1 MLREFFILR
10 QNFFIYTKASQKKNA
25 KKSEKFF
32 YAWYLDPETGER
44 TARTRRSIDELNVLI
59 GNQPEHIKNRDRAVI
74 IAQKALEVGVA
85 LSFKRGKKVN
95 VQREESQQKAI
106 FFNQWVRD
114 FWTYEKSTYV
124 KRKTIEGKPPTR
136 SHCSNQL
143 RAFNSHCAPLIDDSL
158 TLESFTVGKMEE
170 IKVDMFDKGLSSSTI
185 NKAINC
191 IRKPLSE
198 AYRMG
203 YIKENIADRLLSV
216 SGDESTKGILSQEEE
231 NALLRHLKDTTTSDT
246 YDRWKYLFVALSHY
260 TGMRLGE
267 IQALTPS
274 MFEIVDE
281 ETTIIT
287 VSRAW
292 SDEDK
297 IKGTK
302 NGKTRFT
309 TAPTPLC
316 KEILEYSNWNP
327 EGLIFASL
335 VKPSVPINKTTVGEV
350 FREALH
356 AIGIDEEERKNRNI
370 TFHSIRH
377 YFNNYLVNSGLDR
390 EEVRRVTGHSSD
402 SMTERYLHETRE
414 HLLKQSKARS
424 EAIPYAG

>member
-1 MLREFFILR
+1 MRKA
-10 QNFFIYTKASQKKNA
+10 FFIYSKASRKRCS

-32 YAWYLDPETGER
+32 YVWYVDPETGER
-44 TARTRRSIDELNVLI
+44 TAGNRRSIDELNVLI
-59 GNQPEHIKNRDRAVI
+59 GNSPEHIKHRDKAVI
-74 IAQKALEVGVA
+74 IAQRALESG
-85 LSFKRGKKVN
+85 LITSIKQKKEKK
-95 VQREESQQKAI
+95 QETILFSE
-106 FFNQWVRD
+106 WVRG
-114 FWTYEKSTYV
+114 FWTFDISPYV

-170 IKVDMFDKGLSSSTI
+170 IKVEMFDKGLSSSTI

-216 SGDESTKGILSQEEE
+216 ASAETTKGILSKQEE
-231 NALLRHLKDTTTSDT
+231 NDLLKHLKEDTKQDT
-246 YDRWKYLFVALSHY
+246 YERWKYLIVALSHY

-297 IKGTK
+297 IKSTK
-302 NGKTRFT
+302 NGKTRYT

-316 KEILEYSNWNP
+316 KEILEYSIWNP

-335 VKPSVPINKTTVGEV
+335 VKPSVPINKTTIGEV

-356 AIGIDEEERKNRNI
+356 AIGIDEEERKRRNI
-370 TFHSIRH
+370 TFHSLRH
-377 YFNNYLVNSGLDR
+377 YFNTYLVNSGLDR

-424 EAIPYAG
+424 KAIPYAG

>member
-1 MLREFFILR
+1 MK
-10 QNFFIYTKASQKKNA
+10 QSFFIYSKASRKKKS

-32 YAWYLDPETGER
+32 YVWFLDPETGER
-44 TARTRRSIDELNVLI
+44 TTGYRRSVDELNVLI
-59 GNQPEHIKNRDRAVI
+59 GNPPEHIRNRDRAVI
-74 IAQKALEVGVA
+74 IAQKALETGKA
-85 LSFKRGKKVN
+85 YSSKRGKSSNIPETEWKKDGILFS
-95 VQREESQQKAI
+95 E
-106 FFNQWVRD
+106 WVRN
-114 FWTYEKSTYV
+114 FWTFETSPYV

-143 RAFNSHCAPLIDDSL
+143 RAFNSHCAPLIDESL
-158 TLESFTVGKMEE
+158 PLESFTVGKMED
-170 IKVDMFDKGLSSSTI
+170 IKIAMFDRGLSSSTI

-216 SGDESTKGILSQEEE
+216 SVDESTKGILTQEEE
-231 NALLRHLKDTTTSDT
+231 NALLLHLRETTEPDT
-246 YDRWKYLFVALSHY
+246 YERWKYLFVALSHY

-274 MFEIVDE
+274 MFEVVDD

-302 NGKTRFT
+302 NGKTRYT

-316 KEILEYSNWNP
+316 REILEYSNWNP

-335 VKPSVPINKTTVGEV
+335 AKPSVPINKTTIGEV

-356 AIGIDEEERKNRNI
+356 AIGIEEEERRQRNI
-370 TFHSIRH
+370 TFHSLRH
-377 YFNNYLVNSGLDR
+377 FFNTSLVNSGLDR

-414 HLLKQSKARS
+414 HLLKQSKARN

>member
-1 MLREFFILR
+1 MR
-10 QNFFIYTKASQKKNA
+10 QSFFIYKKESRKKNS

-32 YAWYLDPETGER
+32 YVWFLDPETGER
-44 TARTRRSIDELNVLI
+44 TAGNRRSVDELNVLI
-59 GNQPEHIKNRDRAVI
+59 GNPPEHIRNRDRAVI
-74 IAQKALEVGVA
+74 IAQKALETGKA
-85 LSFKRGKKVN
+85 FSSKRGKAMDIEPI
-95 VQREESQQKAI
+95 EEKEGRI
-106 FFNQWVRD
+106 FFSEWVRN
-114 FWTYEKSTYV
+114 FWSFDVSPYV
-124 KRKTIEGKPPTR
+124 KRKSIEGKPPTR

-143 RAFNSHCAPLIDDSL
+143 RTFNNHCAPLIDDSL
-158 TLESFTVGKMEE
+158 TLDSFTVGKMEE
-170 IKVDMFDKGLSSSTI
+170 IKVQMFDRGLSNATI

-203 YIKENIADRLLSV
+203 YIRDNIANRLENV
-216 SGDESTKGILSQEEE
+216 QEDNEEKGILSEVEE
-231 NALLRHLKDTTTSDT
+231 NALLKHLKDTTQQDT
-246 YDRWKYLFVALSHY
+246 YERWKYLFVALSHY

-274 MFEIVDE
+274 TFEVVDD

-302 NGKTRFT
+302 NGKARYT

-316 KEILEYSNWNP
+316 REILEYSNWNP

-335 VKPSVPINKTTVGEV
+335 VKPSVPINKTTIGEV
-350 FREALH
+350 FREAIH
-356 AIGIDEEERKNRNI
+356 AIGIDEEERKQRNI
-370 TFHSIRH
+370 TFHSLRH
-377 YFNNYLVNSGLDR
+377 YFNTYLVNSGLDR

>member
-1 MLREFFILR
+1 M
-10 QNFFIYTKASQKKNA
+10 
-25 KKSEKFF
+25 
-32 YAWYLDPETGER
+32 
-44 TARTRRSIDELNVLI
+44 
-59 GNQPEHIKNRDRAVI
+59 
-74 IAQKALEVGVA
+74 EVGVA
-85 LSFKRGKKVN
+85 LSFKRGKKVHT
-95 VQREESQQKAI
+95 QKEESQHEAI
-106 FFNQWVRD
+106 LFNQWVRD

-136 SHCSNQL
+136 SHCANQL

-170 IKVDMFDKGLSSSTI
+170 RKVDMFDKGLSSSTI

-231 NALLRHLKDTTTSDT
+231 NALLRHLKDTTTPDT
-246 YDRWKYLFVALSHY
+246 YDRWKCLFVALAHSA
-260 TGMRLGE
+260 GMRLGE
-267 IQALTPS
+267 MQADTPS

-297 IKGTK
+297 IK
-302 NGKTRFT
+302 
-309 TAPTPLC
+309 
-316 KEILEYSNWNP
+316 
-327 EGLIFASL
+327 
-335 VKPSVPINKTTVGEV
+335 
-350 FREALH
+350 
-356 AIGIDEEERKNRNI
+356 
-370 TFHSIRH
+370 
-377 YFNNYLVNSGLDR
+377 
-390 EEVRRVTGHSSD
+390 
-402 SMTERYLHETRE
+402 
-414 HLLKQSKARS
+414 
-424 EAIPYAG
+424 

>member
-1 MLREFFILR
+1 MR
-10 QNFFIYTKASQKKNA
+10 QSFFIYKKESRKKNS

-44 TARTRRSIDELNVLI
+44 SARTRRSIDELNVLI

-74 IAQKALEVGVA
+74 IAQKALEAGVA
-85 LSFKRGKKVN
+85 LSSKRGKKVHP
-95 VQREESQQKAI
+95 QKEESQHEAI
-106 FFNQWVRD
+106 LFNQWVRD

-143 RAFNSHCAPLIDDSL
+143 RTFNSHCAPLIDDSL
-158 TLESFTVGKMEE
+158 ILESFTVGKMEE
-170 IKVDMFDKGLSSSTI
+170 IKVEMFDSGLSNATI

-203 YIKENIADRLLSV
+203 YLKENIANRLENV
-216 SGDESTKGILSQEEE
+216 KEDNQEKGILFQEEE
-231 NALLRHLKDTTTSDT
+231 NALLKHLKDTTTPDT

-281 ETTIIT
+281 DTTIIT

-302 NGKTRFT
+302 NGKARFT

-377 YFNNYLVNSGLDR
+377 YFNTYLVNSGLDR